1 MSLKNDYDVTGIELD
16 TLVDETLKAG
26 AIGARMTGAGFGGCI
41 IAIVKKEDTNKIINE
56 ATNSYLNKIGYKPT
70 FYKANVS
77 DETKK
82 LI

>member
-41 IAIVKKEDTNKIINE
+41 IAIVKKEYTNKIIKE
-56 ATNSYLNKIGYKPT
+56 ATNNYLNKIGYKPT
-70 FYKANVS
+70 FYKTNVS
-77 DETKK
+77 NGTKK